1 MGSGRIL
8 IVDDDRLFRTYAC
21 DILKPEGYQVWTA
34 ATGEEAFRVLKQDR
48 FDVIIVDVVMEN
60 LSGLDLVRRIREA
73 DPEQE
78 IVMVTGLEDVRTAV
92 EAMKLGVSDY
102 VLKPIDPH
110 GFLFLI
116 DKLLAR
122 RTLAL
127 ENNSL
132 VLENLEYFETL
143 SVYDRGMKFL
153 EILDPDRLAEII
165 IDSTLNLTNGQ
176 GGILWLRSQADPQ

>member
-78 IVMVTGLEDVRTAV
+78 RKPELAPARAGRGILGRHLGLCYPP
-92 EAMKLGVSDY
+92 LGVN
-102 VLKPIDPH
+102 I
-110 GFLFLI
+110 
-116 DKLLAR
+116 
-122 RTLAL
+122 
-127 ENNSL
+127 
-132 VLENLEYFETL
+132 
-143 SVYDRGMKFL
+143 
-153 EILDPDRLAEII
+153 
-165 IDSTLNLTNGQ
+165 
-176 GGILWLRSQADPQ
+176 